1 LQFSPLWGRVRER
14 GLNMKKTYISPALVA
29 VQLGTCHMMAESLEI
44 VKGTTTITNQNQ
56 ILTKENKDVNV
67 WDEVW

>member
-1 LQFSPLWGRVRER
+1 MV
-14 GLNMKKTYISPALVA
+14 KKTYISPALVA

-67 WDEVW
+67 WDEEW

>member
-29 VQLGTCHMMAESLEI
+29 VQLGTCHMMAESLDI
-44 VKGTTTITNQNQ
+44 VRTGTRIQSSDE
-56 ILTKENKDVNV
+56 ILTKENKDVNL
-67 WDEVW
+67 WDEEW